1 VNRWERFFF
10 LREKLSR
17 LDSPK
22 DKAAKDRALQE
33 LSDEYDLPLPIL
45 REIVA
50 EVERQVDRLVST
62 TH

>member
-1 VNRWERFFF
+1 MNRWERFFF

-17 LDSPK
+17 LE
-22 DKAAKDRALQE
+22 AAKDPSTRDRLLKE
-33 LSDEYDLPLPIL
+33 LHEEHDLSLPIL

-50 EVERQVDRLVST
+50 EVEKQVDRLVPT

>member
-1 VNRWERFFF
+1 MNRWERFFF

-17 LDSPK
+17 LDAPK
-22 DKAAKDRALQE
+22 DKASKDRVLQE
-33 LSDEYDLPLPIL
+33 LGEEYELPLATL